1 VGVVGLGWCHI
12 QLACFGASTT
22 PLDVHDAILLICL
35 ALATQE
41 CGLTSRG
48 RTWSESNELFVADLQ
63 SWVHVVKHHACLV
76 YEAELDWI
84 EDLCSIVFSTW
95 QLRVFDDGIP
105 GTSETCAT
113 ALTRMLGAARHF
125 IRLTL
130 AALDI
135 KPDKQS
141 WRAADVSSEPD
152 EQAPQTHFLSERV
165 QPGKDPP
172 DLEHG
177 IVAFVAVATTAV
189 SALGFILGLVLC
201 MVSSKGT
208 ISLKPGVGGR

>member
-1 VGVVGLGWCHI
+1 
-12 QLACFGASTT
+12 
-22 PLDVHDAILLICL
+22 
-35 ALATQE
+35 
-41 CGLTSRG
+41 
-48 RTWSESNELFVADLQ
+48 
-63 SWVHVVKHHACLV
+63 VVKHHACLV

-201 MVSSKGT
+201 MVSIIANLIECTSPAST
-208 ISLKPGVGGR
+208 SPVQQSMSGVPIGVSTASINFPTMLSRPATPEFEVWLPQLDGGRSRSPLLTSGY